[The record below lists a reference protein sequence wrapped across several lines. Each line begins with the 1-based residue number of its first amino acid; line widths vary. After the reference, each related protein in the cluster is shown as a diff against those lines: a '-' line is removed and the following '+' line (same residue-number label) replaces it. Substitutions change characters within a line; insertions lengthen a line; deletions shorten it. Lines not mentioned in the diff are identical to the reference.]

1 MNRDIRIELTFR
13 KRAPSL
19 MISYVDLTDEDNEG
33 PKEPEQEVVTLTK
46 VVGMHSVGDVTEEL
60 SREGWT
66 LVRWKFFD
74 GELQSAYST
83 LVESLEVEVEDP
95 TGRAAA
101 EHERDSERKTKG
113 E

>member
-33 PKEPEQEVVTLTK
+33 PKEPEQEAVTLTK

-66 LVRWKFFD
+66 LIRWKFFD

-83 LVESLEVEVEDP
+83 LVESLKVEVEDP

-101 EHERDSERKTKG
+101 EHEHNNERETKG